1 MVTGGGIMA
10 KKKKGLSKLGSWL
23 FILGVIAAVVIGVV
37 AKDISNLMM
46 TALIIVGLIVGLVNI
61 NAKET
66 SQFLLAALAL
76 VIVSALG
83 RNILGA
89 IAFIGR
95 ILDAIMIMVVP
106 ATVIV
111 SLKAVYALAKS

>member
-1 MVTGGGIMA
+1 MA

-23 FILGVIAAVVIGVV
+23 FILGVIAAIVIGISV
-37 AKDISNLMM
+37 ATISKPMM
-46 TALIIVGLIVGLVNI
+46 AVLIVIGLIVGLVNI

-66 SQFLLAALAL
+66 TQFLLAALAL
-76 VIVSALG
+76 VIVASFG
-83 RNILGA
+83 RDILGA

-95 ILDAIMIMVVP
+95 ILDAIMILIVP

-111 SLKAVYALAKS
+111 ALKSVYALAKS